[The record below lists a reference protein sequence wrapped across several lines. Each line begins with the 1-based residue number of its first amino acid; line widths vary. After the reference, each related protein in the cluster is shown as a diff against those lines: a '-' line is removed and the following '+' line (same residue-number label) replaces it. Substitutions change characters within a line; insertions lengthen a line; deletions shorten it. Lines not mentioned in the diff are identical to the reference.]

1 LVGARNKIRAL
12 SGQHSASTNADTLDK
27 TPCFH
32 IACNDAKRR
41 VTSPHKKADLKSAK
55 EYAEAMLSVQER
67 IGSGAE
73 YRKWHRTNLDH
84 TISKAEE
91 AGAIFSF
98 KEPARFHG
106 LHQAFP
112 RFDMEELGE
121 MILKFNA

>member
-1 LVGARNKIRAL
+1 MTNEVNSTTTSTTNTNTKNTL
-12 SGQHSASTNADTLDK
+12 SHLKSDVNRLHVSFGLH
-27 TPCFH
+27 
-32 IACNDAKRR
+32 
-41 VTSPHKKADLKSAK
+41 LKSAK
-55 EYAEAMLSVQER
+55 EDAEAMLSVQER

-106 LHQAFP
+106 LRQAFP
-112 RFDMEELGE
+112 HFSS
-121 MILKFNA
+121 